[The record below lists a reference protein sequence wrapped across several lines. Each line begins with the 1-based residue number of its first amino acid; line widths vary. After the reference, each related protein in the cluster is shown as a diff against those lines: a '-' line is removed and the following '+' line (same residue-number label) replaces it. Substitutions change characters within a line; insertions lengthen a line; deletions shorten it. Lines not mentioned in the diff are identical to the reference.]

1 LTSLQLLQ
9 LGFNELSG
17 PIPPQLGNLT
27 SLQVLLL
34 RDNELSGPIPPQLGN
49 LTSLQVLDLS
59 VNVLSGPIPPQ
70 LGNLTSLEELGLGD
84 NELSGSIPSELRR
97 LSRLESLSVSG
108 NAGLCGAPE
117 DREFFAWLLERGAY
131 PDRCAGSGERLLPS
145 VMMRQDSNG
154 MSLALPQD
162 LGGLSGAVVEVS
174 DRSVVAAS
182 VAGGRLVL
190 SPLGLGS
197 AEVRVARPGGVVAVA
212 EVYVRAAVGTFGID
226 LFLEQPA
233 PLGVEAPI
241 VRAADWWSARL
252 DGTEWPDRRP
262 GCPDNDVFDGAV
274 EATADELLIG
284 VRVEDFTES
293 GRFDN
298 TTLGYFSGC
307 YLPPVAGGAP
317 VLRPGGGYVVALP
330 SIADNE
336 FVYRHEIGHA
346 LGLVLWG
353 PDSGLTT
360 PDGKYFTGPHAVEAY
375 RADGGDPALPGVPI
389 SDDRAHWAL
398 GVDDFMTS
406 GESDLIS
413 LAALADG
420 GYIVDLSKALL
431 PLRVWI
437 SGWTDTFSGDSGELE
452 FALNDLYHREVLD
465 GTECARMATCP
476 TEPLKRWEMAVWL
489 VRSIDQRA
497 PAAVDA
503 TRFADVDADQWWAPY
518 VERLAALEVTDGCR
532 REPLSYCPDRDVTRA
547 EMATFLTRA
556 FDLEPAGPAGFTD
569 TADDTHSAGIDALA
583 AANITDGCRR
593 QPLSYCPND
602 KVKRAEMA
610 LFLYRA
616 LNHADLT

>member
-1 LTSLQLLQ
+1 
-9 LGFNELSG
+9 
-17 PIPPQLGNLT
+17 
-27 SLQVLLL
+27 
-34 RDNELSGPIPPQLGN
+34 
-49 LTSLQVLDLS
+49 
-59 VNVLSGPIPPQ
+59 
-70 LGNLTSLEELGLGD
+70 
-84 NELSGSIPSELRR
+84 
-97 LSRLESLSVSG
+97 
-108 NAGLCGAPE
+108 
-117 DREFFAWLLERGAY
+117 
-131 PDRCAGSGERLLPS
+131 
-145 VMMRQDSNG
+145 M
-154 MSLALPQD
+154 
-162 LGGLSGAVVEVS
+162 
-174 DRSVVAAS
+174 
-182 VAGGRLVL
+182 
-190 SPLGLGS
+190 
-197 AEVRVARPGGVVAVA
+197 
-212 EVYVRAAVGTFGID
+212 
-226 LFLEQPA
+226 
-233 PLGVEAPI
+233 
-241 VRAADWWSARL
+241 
-252 DGTEWPDRRP
+252 
-262 GCPDNDVFDGAV
+262 
-274 EATADELLIG
+274 
-284 VRVEDFTES
+284 
-293 GRFDN
+293 
-298 TTLGYFSGC
+298 
-307 YLPPVAGGAP
+307 
-317 VLRPGGGYVVALP
+317 
-330 SIADNE
+330 
-336 FVYRHEIGHA
+336 
-346 LGLVLWG
+346 
-353 PDSGLTT
+353 
-360 PDGKYFTGPHAVEAY
+360 
-375 RADGGDPALPGVPI
+375 
-389 SDDRAHWAL
+389 
-398 GVDDFMTS
+398 
-406 GESDLIS
+406 IS

>member
-9 LGFNELSG
+9 LGFNE
-17 PIPPQLGNLT
+17 
-27 SLQVLLL
+27 
-34 RDNELSGPIPPQLGN
+34 
-49 LTSLQVLDLS
+49 
-59 VNVLSGPIPPQ
+59 LSGPIPPQ

-452 FALNDLYHREVLD
+452 FALNDLYH
-465 GTECARMATCP
+465 TSTP
-476 TEPLKRWEMAVWL
+476 TNGGRPMSRGSP
-489 VRSIDQRA
+489 RSR
-497 PAAVDA
+497 
-503 TRFADVDADQWWAPY
+503 
-518 VERLAALEVTDGCR
+518 
-532 REPLSYCPDRDVTRA
+532 
-547 EMATFLTRA
+547 
-556 FDLEPAGPAGFTD
+556 
-569 TADDTHSAGIDALA
+569 
-583 AANITDGCRR
+583 
-593 QPLSYCPND
+593 
-602 KVKRAEMA
+602 
-610 LFLYRA
+610 
-616 LNHADLT
+616 